1 MSKKF
6 KKVEKTNVVDS
17 LPEKVVSNPK
27 PFSPLILRVGRT
39 CRFDKKKDYQKVES
53 GLAISLSESLRTG
66 VVKESD
72 VTLETNGIDDPETIV
87 GTVRNRF
94 DAIEAERAI
103 RKYGKKAKPVTT
115 PSAPS
120 GVTPPSE

>member
-1 MSKKF
+1 MSKII
-6 KKVEKTNVVDS
+6 
-17 LPEKVVSNPK
+17 EKV
-27 PFSPLILRVGRT
+27 GRC
-39 CRFDKKKDYQKVES
+39 CRFDEKKDFQKVES

-72 VTLETNGIDDPETIV
+72 VILDTNGIDDPETIV

-115 PSAPS
+115 PAAPS